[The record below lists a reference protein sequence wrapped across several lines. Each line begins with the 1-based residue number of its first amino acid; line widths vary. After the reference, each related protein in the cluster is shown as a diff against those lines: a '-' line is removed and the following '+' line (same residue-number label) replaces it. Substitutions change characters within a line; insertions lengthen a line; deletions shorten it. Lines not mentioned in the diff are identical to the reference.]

1 MGESGLI
8 VKKGESVKEGESVG
22 GGYKQVNRCVLVTRY
37 ADGMIENRCYS
48 QYYVIGKPGTH

>member
-8 VKKGESVKEGESVG
+8 VKEGESV